1 MSQLTSEASREPS
14 PDVAKAEQCDAA
26 GQHTEA
32 INHLVAGVRK
42 NDVEAITRLGKR
54 LLVGDRAPLR
64 PNDAIG
70 LLADASERGG
80 AEAAARLAVLFGIGV
95 SRRHDLAD
103 ALECLVVAA
112 ERGWPAAQ
120 AQLAVLAGERAGGR
134 ERTAEGEKTG
144 GGDRVGAGAK
154 AGVGAEAGAGVGGT
168 RGAWRSL
175 AASIDLSAWLA
186 PPPGTELS
194 DSPLIRSFPNFL
206 SAAVCRW
213 LIERARPL
221 LSRALVYEGVT
232 KTTLAHPTRTNN
244 AAMFNLLDTD
254 FICVL
259 MERRICRCLG
269 VPFGHLEPP
278 AVLHYAEGRE
288 ITEHFDFVDPNVP
301 DYDQEIARRGQR
313 IVTFLVYLNDDYAG
327 GETEFPRLDISHKG
341 RAGEGLFFVNALAD
355 GKSDLRTL
363 HAGRPPRQGE
373 KWIVSQF
380 VRNRPVLQL
389 GAAH

>member
-1 MSQLTSEASREPS
+1 M
-14 PDVAKAEQCDAA
+14 
-26 GQHTEA
+26 EA
-32 INHLVAGVRK
+32 INHLVAGVHK
-42 NDVEAITRLGKR
+42 NDVEATTRLGKR
-54 LLVGDRAPLR
+54 LLVGDRAPLL

-70 LLADASERGG
+70 FLADARERGG
-80 AEAAARLAVLFGIGV
+80 AEAAALLSVLFAMGV
-95 SRRHDLAD
+95 SRGHDLEH

-120 AQLAVLAGERAGGR
+120 AQIEILAGKRPGAS
-134 ERTAEGEKTG
+134 
-144 GGDRVGAGAK
+144 GDAAPS
-154 AGVGAEAGAGVGGT
+154 
-168 RGAWRSL
+168 AWRQM
-175 AASIDLSAWLA
+175 AASIDLSAWLT
-186 PPPGTELS
+186 PPPATDLS
-194 DSPLIRSFPNFL
+194 DSPLIRSFRDFL
-206 SAAVCRW
+206 SPAVCRW

-259 MERRICRCLG
+259 MERRICRCLAI
-269 VPFGHLEPP
+269 PFGHLEPP

-313 IVTFLVYLNDDYAG
+313 VVTFLVYLNDDYSG
-327 GETEFPRLDISHKG
+327 GETEFPRLGIKHKG

-355 GKSDLRTL
+355 GSSDLRTL
-363 HAGRPPRQGE
+363 HAGRPTTHGQ

-389 GAAH
+389 AGAH